1 MLQRPSLRHRRLSF
15 ELFGNGLGAMKAL
28 LKDAQYPAAP
38 KTGWHPHSN
47 VWRRIGDTTWLLL
60 AISGIVLTM
69 WALDEIVERVWDQAR
84 PTSKP
89 LGDLSPLPSAQSNMW
104 SPDHHVAHR
113 VTQSR

>member
-1 MLQRPSLRHRRLSF
+1 
-15 ELFGNGLGAMKAL
+15 MKAL
-28 LKDAQYPAAP
+28 PKDQQYPVVLRSGP
-38 KTGWHPHSN
+38 RPHSETQ
-47 VWRRIGDTTWLLL
+47 RRNGGAMWLLL
-60 AISGIVLTM
+60 MICGIVLTM